1 MSGASDILDPVAA
14 ARDDIHRSKDL
25 IASSLDDLRQHHLWL
40 EDYHRAERRRVQRL
54 HRQEVL
60 HQLDLKRRRTMGTLR
75 RAALISFFMARAV
88 TAFLVKHGTAF
99 AIATYRLTVRAVRW
113 TAPRAVTL
121 TRFLLKELAA
131 GLAWSWATG
140 RYLAREGLKRSV
152 VALSWMVRMSDVAGA
167 TFRKQLSENLAAF
180 SAKAAPLMQPIRAKA
195 AIATAQ
201 TRRWSKRSAYRF
213 RAQLATSGAQIAEAS
228 INLPPA
234 MQKTFSTTAASIH
247 ARSRT
252 LAAAAAAAA
261 SSGSAWISLHASHVV
276 NLRNRP
282 VTKQS
287 HALIVRQCTALVIF
301 QPRRARLPAVQTG

>member
-60 HQLDLKRRRTMGTLR
+60 HQLERKRRRTMGTVR

-88 TAFLVKHGTAF
+88 IAFLVKHGTAF

-113 TAPRAVTL
+113 TAPRTVAL
-121 TRFLLKELAA
+121 THFLLKELAA
-131 GLAWSWATG
+131 GLAWSWTTG
-140 RYLAREGLKRSV
+140 RHLAREGFKHSV
-152 VALSWMVRMSDVAGA
+152 VALSWTVRMSDVAGV
-167 TFRKQLSENLAAF
+167 TFRKQLSEKFAAV

-195 AIATAQ
+195 AVASAQ
-201 TRRWSKRSAYRF
+201 TRRWSKRSAHRL

-228 INLPPA
+228 VNLAPA
-234 MQKTFSTTAASIH
+234 MQKSFTTTAASIH

-252 LAAAAAAAA
+252 IAAAAAAAA
-261 SSGSAWISLHASHVV
+261 SSGSIWISLHANHIL
-276 NLRNRP
+276 NLRNRSA
-282 VTKQS
+282 TKPS
-287 HALIVRQCTALVIF
+287 HALIVRQCAALVIF
-301 QPRRARLPAVQTG
+301 EPQRARLPAIRAG